1 MATPAKT
8 ELDAASELI
17 EITDDSYPPNEQ
29 FQDAQDNQDQEPVEF
44 WFGPHDTMDHIPIF
58 KPDGGDIP
66 KPDGGDIPKPDG
78 GDIPEPDDGGD
89 IPKPDGGAI
98 PKPFDGDIPDMM
110 DDGDIP
116 DMMDDGDIPEPVPK
130 SPETVAS
137 EPEEN
142 QPDSEENQPEESQF
156 EENQPEENHPPV
168 APARRAARPRIDEA
182 GLTQFERAQLEKK
195 RASSRAWHQK
205 WESKGVPKKARTEM
219 TQHAGSPDQPQL
231 PGNSPP
237 EQPDQP
243 DQPAG
248 QSEPL
253 RAINFGSLEEA
264 RTYFVRD
271 WISNSSMPQS
281 VERRNLALRAW
292 MASPLRAEMMASR
305 TGTQT

>member
-17 EITDDSYPPNEQ
+17 ELTDDSYPPNEQ
-29 FQDAQDNQDQEPVEF
+29 FQDAQDNQDQEPLEF
-44 WFGPHDTMDHIPIF
+44 GFGPHDTMDHIPIF
-58 KPDGGDIP
+58 KPDGDDIPKPDGGDIP

-78 GDIPEPDDGGD
+78 GDIPEPDG
-89 IPKPDGGAI
+89 
-98 PKPFDGDIPDMM
+98 GDIPDMM
-110 DDGDIP
+110 E
-116 DMMDDGDIPEPVPK
+116 DGDIPEPVPK

-137 EPEEN
+137 EPASQLFNETQPEPEEN
-142 QPDSEENQPEESQF
+142 KPDSEENQPEEN

-168 APARRAARPRIDEA
+168 APARGGARPRIDEA

-205 WESKGVPKKARTEM
+205 WESKGVPKKART
-219 TQHAGSPDQPQL
+219 DQPQL
-231 PGNSPP
+231 RGNSPPQQP

-253 RAINFGSLEEA
+253 RAINFGSLDEA
-264 RTYFVRD
+264 RTSFVRD